1 MPTMLNL
8 RVLLLLLGLSLLPAA
23 PAHAAESEVLAIIV
37 PANLAVKRL
46 SASELS
52 LIFLRK
58 KLYWPNAK
66 RMRPA
71 NLPTQHDLRQRF
83 SLRVLG
89 SLPETQAEYWNE
101 QYFHGVSPP
110 HVVNSQEAMLR
121 YVADTAGAIGYVDAC
136 AVDGRVKVVAWIDSD
151 GSWLV
156 SPPPLACD

>member
-1 MPTMLNL
+1 MLAMLNL
-8 RVLLLLLGLSLLPAA
+8 RMLLLLLGLSLLPAV
-23 PAHAAESEVLAIIV
+23 PTHAAESEVLAIIV
-37 PANLAVKRL
+37 PADLAVKRL

-58 KLYWPNAK
+58 KLYWSNGK

-71 NLPTQHDLRQRF
+71 NLPTQHHLRQRF
-83 SLRVLG
+83 SQRVLG

-136 AVDGRVKVVAWIDSD
+136 AVDGRVKVVAWIDQD
-151 GSWLV
+151 GSWLT
-156 SPPPLACD
+156 SAPALACD

>member
-1 MPTMLNL
+1 MPSMLNL
-8 RVLLLLLGLSLLPAA
+8 RVLLLLLGLSLLPGA
-23 PAHAAESEVLAIIV
+23 PARAAGSEVLAIIV
-37 PANLAVKRL
+37 PADLAVKRL

-58 KLYWPNAK
+58 KLYWPNGK

-83 SLRVLG
+83 SQRVLG
-89 SLPETQAEYWNE
+89 SLPETQTEYWNE

-121 YVADTAGAIGYVDAC
+121 YVADTPGAIGYVDAC
-136 AVDGRVKVVAWIDSD
+136 AVDGRVRVVAWIDID

-156 SPPPLACD
+156 SAPALTCN

>member
-1 MPTMLNL
+1 MPTMLNF
-8 RVLLLLLGLSLLPAA
+8 RVMLLLLGLSLLPVA

-37 PANLAVKRL
+37 PANLVVKRL

-58 KLYWPNAK
+58 KLYWSNGK

-83 SLRVLG
+83 SQRVLG

-101 QYFHGVSPP
+101 QYFHGVLPP

-136 AVDGRVKVVAWIDSD
+136 AVDGRVKVVAWINYD